1 MSKATRRQYEL
12 KYALLEARLREQLDN
27 TNKILNDEEFR
38 MTSGEHLASILSDH
52 EVTQSLIFLVFFL
65 TNPPINGKN
74 VMGAN

>member
-65 TNPPINGKN
+65 TNPSINGKK
-74 VMGAN
+74 M